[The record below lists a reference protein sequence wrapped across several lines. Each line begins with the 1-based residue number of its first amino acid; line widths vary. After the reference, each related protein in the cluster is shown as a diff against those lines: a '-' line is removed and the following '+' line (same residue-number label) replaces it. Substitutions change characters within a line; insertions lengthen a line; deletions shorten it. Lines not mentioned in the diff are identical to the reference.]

1 LDPVRKTTKSLLA
14 ADFSQQKEA
23 ALGELLS
30 NPDMRVRLKAQFE
43 LVKRQAKGN
52 EVFLQALKQTGNQ
65 LARVHAIWGISQ
77 LARQDKKYA
86 AALVPVLKD
95 NDPEIRSQ
103 AAKWL
108 GDIKYAE
115 AGAAL
120 IPVLK
125 DTSSRARFFAAEA
138 LGRIKYEP
146 AIQPIIAFLEAN
158 NDADAYIRH
167 AGALALARI
176 GKADP
181 VVALSSSP
189 SRALRIAAVVA
200 LRRMAHPGVAQFLN
214 DKDEFVVTEAA
225 RAINDDLSIKDALP
239 ALANILNSTTF
250 TNEALLRRA
259 INANLRVGTDAT
271 LQNLIQY
278 AQKEGAPAP
287 MRAEAIDALSGW
299 AKPSVVDRVDGRY
312 RGVIERD
319 PATLVNKSGE
329 ALTALLQNKTL
340 PVRLS
345 AAKAVNKLQIKQAA
359 APLLTVL
366 KSDREPAMRVEA
378 LKALVALRD
387 PLAEQGIKLALADK
401 EKDVRVAGLDLL
413 EKMNISKELM
423 VNLLADVIN
432 TRSVEEQQAAVL
444 TLGKL
449 PVAATQST
457 FEGLLNKMAG
467 NQLNSGILLELG
479 EAIDSSRSPQLIA
492 RYKEISGKLSPDA
505 LLASYTSSLE
515 GGDPHR
521 GRQVFFQNQNSQC
534 IRCHTVDDK
543 GGNAGPRLNGVA
555 NRISRKQILEALISP
570 SARLAPGFGMITLK
584 LKDGQ
589 NLTGIL
595 EGESKAGLK
604 LKIGLEPEKVIPNEQ
619 IVEKKYASS
628 SMPDMKVILSRKE
641 IRDVVSF
648 LATLKENN

>member
-1 LDPVRKTTKSLLA
+1 
-14 ADFSQQKEA
+14 
-23 ALGELLS
+23 
-30 NPDMRVRLKAQFE
+30 
-43 LVKRQAKGN
+43 
-52 EVFLQALKQTGNQ
+52 
-65 LARVHAIWGISQ
+65 
-77 LARQDKKYA
+77 
-86 AALVPVLKD
+86 
-95 NDPEIRSQ
+95 
-103 AAKWL
+103 
-108 GDIKYAE
+108 
-115 AGAAL
+115 
-120 IPVLK
+120 
-125 DTSSRARFFAAEA
+125 
-138 LGRIKYEP
+138 
-146 AIQPIIAFLEAN
+146 
-158 NDADAYIRH
+158 
-167 AGALALARI
+167 
-176 GKADP
+176 
-181 VVALSSSP
+181 
-189 SRALRIAAVVA
+189 
-200 LRRMAHPGVAQFLN
+200 
-214 DKDEFVVTEAA
+214 
-225 RAINDDLSIKDALP
+225 
-239 ALANILNSTTF
+239 
-250 TNEALLRRA
+250 
-259 INANLRVGTDAT
+259 
-271 LQNLIQY
+271 
-278 AQKEGAPAP
+278 
-287 MRAEAIDALSGW
+287 
-299 AKPSVVDRVDGRY
+299 
-312 RGVIERD
+312 
-319 PATLVNKSGE
+319 VNKSGE